1 MKASDTA
8 RFLERAHYHPD
19 VVIIDPPRSGALGL
33 MDAVARLRPRA
44 VIYVSCDATTLVRDL
59 QSLGASGYEIDRVRA
74 FDFFPNT
81 HHAEV
86 AVHALLT

>member
-1 MKASDTA
+1 
-8 RFLERAHYHPD
+8 
-19 VVIIDPPRSGALGL
+19 VIIDPPRSGALEL
-33 MDAVARLRPRA
+33 MAVVARLRPPA
-44 VIYVSCDATTLVRDL
+44 VIYVSCDTTTLVRDL
-59 QSLGASGYEIDRVRA
+59 QSLCASGYQIGRVRA